1 MKISITS
8 ILTIS
13 LFFFLIFNSGCTNQE
28 VDDDSRNQPNIIWLM
43 SEDISNDLACYGM
56 EGLQTPNLD
65 KLAGE
70 GIRYMNCF
78 STNPIC
84 SPNRS
89 AMLVGSHQNMIKAQ
103 HHRSNR
109 EIPLM
114 DPYKPITYWLR
125 KAGYTCILGHKDV
138 MGKGRK
144 IDVNFKHE
152 RLGPYDGVQK
162 FGIFDKLDTLD
173 PGDQP
178 FFAQI
183 QLLVTHRGDWWNRV
197 SEESTDKVDTAEVN
211 LPEYYADH
219 PVIKEDW
226 ARYLDQIEYMD
237 NEVGLIMEDLK
248 EKGMADNTIVIFIG
262 DNGRCN
268 IRGKGY
274 LHDPGLRIPLI
285 VWWPEGLEPGRVSE
299 QVVSVTDISASILKL
314 AGAELP
320 EYLTG
325 IPFIG
330 EESSRDH
337 VISARDLWDEVM
349 EKSRSV
355 STKRYKY
362 IRNDMPEVPFDAAQ
376 AYLEFYRPAI
386 HIMRSLRDEGQL
398 NEDQRFFFGPDK
410 PVEELYDLQEDPH
423 ELKNLAGVPEYS
435 DFLNE
440 LREKLDLWESQLPLT
455 DDADFEFVHPSAV
468 DVLEWVKTEK
478 ADLYQEML
486 NGKEIGFGTLSREY
500 SESLK

>member
-1 MKISITS
+1 MKTHFAS
-8 ILTIS
+8 ILTFS
-13 LFFFLIFNSGCTNQE
+13 LLFNLTLFGCNSQA
-28 VDDDSRNQPNIIWLM
+28 DNPDSKSRPNIIWLM
-43 SEDISNDLACYGM
+43 SEDISNDLSCYGM
-56 EGLQTPNLD
+56 EGVHTPNLD

-70 GIRYMNCF
+70 GVLYTNCF

-89 AMLVGSHQNMIKAQ
+89 AMLVGAHQNMIKAQ

-109 EIPLM
+109 EKPLT

-125 KAGYTCILGHKDV
+125 KAGYTCILGHQAV

-152 RLGPYDGVQK
+152 RLGPYDGVEK
-162 FGIFDKLDTLD
+162 FGVFDKLDTLD

-183 QLLVTHRGDWWNRV
+183 QLAVTHRGDWWNRI
-197 SEESTDKVDTAEVN
+197 SEASKDKVDTAEIS
-211 LPEYYADH
+211 LPEYYAQH
-219 PVIKEDW
+219 PIVKKDW

-237 NEVGLIMEDLK
+237 NEIGLIMEDLK
-248 EKGMADNTIVIFIG
+248 AKGMAENTIVIFIG

-285 VWWPEGLEPGRVSE
+285 VWGPDDMDRGIISD
-299 QVVSVTDISASILKL
+299 QVVSVTDISASVLQL
-314 AGAELP
+314 AGAEMP

-325 IPFIG
+325 IPFVNV
-330 EESSRDH
+330 ESVRDH

-355 STKRYKY
+355 STKRFKY

-376 AYLEFYRPAI
+376 AYLEFYRPAV
-386 HIMRSLRDEGQL
+386 HIMRAMRDQGEL
-398 NEDQRFFFGPDK
+398 NEDQLFFFGNNK

-423 ELKNLAGVPEYS
+423 ELNNLAGNPEYS
-435 DFLNE
+435 EVLIE
-440 LREKLDLWESQLPLT
+440 LQGKLELWEKQLPPT
-455 DDADFEFVHPSAV
+455 TEADFEFVHPSAI
-468 DVLEWVKTEK
+468 DVLEWVKNEK
-478 ADLYQEML
+478 PDLYQEML
-486 NGKEIGFGTLSREY
+486 NGKEIGFGNLSREY
-500 SESLK
+500 RKSQE